1 MRIAHQRECDIM
13 TEIAPKVFVVDD
25 DPSVRRSLNRLLKS
39 SGYQAETFATAREF
53 LLHDAH
59 PGPGCLVLDLQL
71 PDLDGLELQQTLA
84 RTAHSLPI
92 IFISGHGDIP
102 ASVRA
107 IKNGALD
114 FLPKP
119 FAAKDLLRLIG
130 EAIERSRREQK
141 DHLEISAIRNRLA
154 QLTPR
159 EYEVLCCVVAGK
171 LNKQIAA
178 DLGVG
183 EKTVKVHRGRVME
196 KMGVHTVADLVRTTE
211 KGGVIP
217 APICV

>member
-1 MRIAHQRECDIM
+1 MRIAHQREFDLM
-13 TEIAPKVFVVDD
+13 TEITPKVFVVDD

-53 LLHDAH
+53 LLRDAH

-84 RTAHSLPI
+84 GTAHSLPI

-119 FAAKDLLRLIG
+119 IAARDLLPVID
-130 EAIERSRREQK
+130 EALERSRREQK
-141 DHLEISAIRNRLA
+141 DHTEISAIRNRLA

-159 EYEVLCCVVAGK
+159 EYEVLCRVVAGK

-217 APICV
+217 DPISV